1 MLSNLVANISRVNL
15 EFFVQ
20 FVNLLLNDVTF
31 VLDESFTAFKEIHE
45 IAKILKNPPGDIDQ
59 AARQEQEEKL
69 SAAQGKAK
77 SYMQLT
83 NETVAMLKL
92 FTEALADSFT
102 KKEVVVRLAHMLDYN
117 LEALVGPK
125 RSHLQ
130 VENPEAYGWNPR
142 DMLREVTDVY
152 LNLRSKQSFIDAV
165 ATDGRSYRP
174 EYWNE
179 AYRILEKFKLR
190 TPEEME
196 HWQDMG
202 QRIKTAKELADVE
215 EADLGDIPDEYLDPI
230 LASLMEDPVTLP
242 ISKQIVDRSTIQSH
256 LLSDPHDPFNRT
268 PLKIED
274 VIPNRELQEEILT
287 WKANLLAQKMAER
300 TAAAGGEAMD
310 TS

>member
-1 MLSNLVANISRVNL
+1 M
-15 EFFVQ
+15 Q

-31 VLDESFTAFKEIHE
+31 VLDESFTAFKEIHDVSR
-45 IAKILKNPPGDIDQ
+45 ALKDAPADMDQ
-59 AARQEQEEKL
+59 TERQEQEEKL
-69 SAAQGKAK
+69 SSAQGKAK

-125 RSHLQ
+125 KSNLK
-130 VENPEAYGWNPR
+130 VDNPEEYGWNPR
-142 DMLREVTDVY
+142 AMLAEVTDVY
-152 LNLRSKQSFIDAV
+152 LNLQHKQSFIDAI

-174 EYWNE
+174 EYWAE
-179 AYRILEKFKLR
+179 AQRILQQRRLKSDEEIQQWQQMGELIKLAKD
-190 TPEEME
+190 
-196 HWQDMG
+196 QADM
-202 QRIKTAKELADVE
+202 E

-230 LASLMEDPVTLP
+230 MATLMEDPVTLP

-274 VIPNRELQEEILT
+274 VVPNQKLQEEIQQ

-300 TAAAGGEAMD
+300 KKESGGDAMD

>member
-1 MLSNLVANISRVNL
+1 MFFRVNL
-15 EFFVQ
+15 DFFVQ

-31 VLDESFTAFKEIHE
+31 VLDESFTAFTQIHDLG
-45 IAKILKNPPGDIDQ
+45 KLLKNPPPDMDQ
-59 AARQEQEEKL
+59 AARQENEEKL
-69 SAAQGKAK
+69 SAAQSKAK

-125 RSHLQ
+125 KSNLR
-130 VENPEAYGWNPR
+130 VDNPEEYGWNPR
-142 DMLREVTDVY
+142 QMLAEVTDVY
-152 LNLRSKQSFIDAV
+152 LNLQGKQSFIDSV

-174 EYWNE
+174 EYWLD
-179 AYRILEKFKLR
+179 AHAILEKYALKS
-190 TPEEME
+190 PEQLQD
-196 HWQDMG
+196 WQQMGRRIQDAKAQADM
-202 QRIKTAKELADVE
+202 E
-215 EADLGDIPDEYLDPI
+215 EADLGDIPEEYEDP
-230 LASLMEDPVTLP
+230 LMATLMEDPVILP
-242 ISKQIVDRSTIQSH
+242 ISKQVVDRSTIQSH

-274 VIPNRELQEEILT
+274 VISNDKLKEEIQT
-287 WKANLLAQKMAER
+287 WKANLLAQKRAER
-300 TAAAGGEAMD
+300 SGEADATGEPMD